1 MLLYTSF
8 SDTCANL
15 ALKDMGNY
23 SPNLCIRAS
32 DECFYNSDPSVLKC
46 EQPTDGMMF
55 DCT

>member
-8 SDTCANL
+8 TDTCANL
-15 ALKDMGNY
+15 ASKDMGIY

-32 DECFYNSDPSVLKC
+32 DECFYDSDPSVLKC
-46 EQPTDGMMF
+46 AAPADGDMF